1 MKAIRAICVYCASS
15 SKVDAV
21 YLDAAY
27 DLGRQVARAGIELI
41 YGGAAI
47 GLMGAVARGVH
58 AEQGKVV
65 GVLPKFFLQKDI
77 KYDEVDELIVTRDMR
92 ERKGIMDERSDAFIV
107 LPGGVGTLEEAMEIL
122 SLVQLRLTTK
132 PLVFV
137 NTKGFYDSLY
147 EHFKK
152 MVGLHFA
159 KEETLDMFAL
169 VETPEDALQFIEDYK
184 PPELHSKWF

>member
-27 DLGRQVARAGIELI
+27 DLGRLVARAGIELI

-122 SLVQLRLTTK
+122 SLVQLRLTAK

-137 NTKGFYDSLY
+137 NTEGFYDSLY

>member
-21 YLDAAY
+21 YLDTAY
-27 DLGRQVARAGIELI
+27 DLGRLVARAGIELI

-122 SLVQLRLTTK
+122 SLVQLRLTAK

-137 NTKGFYDSLY
+137 NTEGFYDSLY

>member
-1 MKAIRAICVYCASS
+1 MKTPRAVCVYCASS
-15 SKVDAV
+15 NKVDAV
-21 YLDAAY
+21 YLDAAFE
-27 DLGRQVARAGIELI
+27 LGRLVARAGIELV

-58 AEQGKVV
+58 SERGKVV

-92 ERKGIMDERSDAFIV
+92 ERKAIMDERSDAFIV

-122 SLVQLRLTTK
+122 SLVQLRLTAK

-137 NTKGFYDSLY
+137 NTEGFYDSLF

-152 MVGLHFA
+152 MVGLRFA
-159 KEETLDMFAL
+159 KEETLEMFAL
-169 VETPEDALQFIEDYK
+169 VRTPEEALRFIEDFR
-184 PPELHSKWF
+184 PPELPSKWF

>member
-15 SKVDAV
+15 SQVDAV

-27 DLGRQVARAGIELI
+27 DLGRLVARAGIELI

-122 SLVQLRLTTK
+122 SLVQLRLTAK

-137 NTKGFYDSLY
+137 NTEGFYDSLY